1 MNNEHE
7 YTVAATATKVNYA
20 EYLNSQ
26 TGRICHGWAYE
37 VVITG
42 TNWTGETFKSVATIP
57 ASKGKKYVEQY
68 CGNWGADVEFK
79 KAA

>member
-1 MNNEHE
+1 MNNE
-7 YTVAATATKVNYA
+7 YAVTATATKVNYA
-20 EYLNSQ
+20 EYLNSE

-42 TNWTGETFKSVATIP
+42 TNWAGEPIRKVATIP
-57 ASKGKKYVEQY
+57 ASKGKKCVEQY

-79 KAA
+79 KVA